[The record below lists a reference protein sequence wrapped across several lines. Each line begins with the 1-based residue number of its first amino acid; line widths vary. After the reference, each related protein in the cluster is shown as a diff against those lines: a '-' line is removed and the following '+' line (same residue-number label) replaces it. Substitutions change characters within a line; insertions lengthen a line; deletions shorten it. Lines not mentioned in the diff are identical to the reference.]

1 MCLFLSVCLC
11 NICVHAWES
20 RKRHW
25 TSRNLSSPCEP
36 PCGCSELSPGPLN
49 PRLILPVPDL
59 SFLLVLDLS
68 PWSGVIHSYISL
80 RISINATW
88 KLLTDMPRGVWV
100 LSGWQSILNK
110 KEVVSENVSESMQ
123 AEHGTD
129 SYHHCGLPGLR
140 PAWGSGGSV
149 AIEKPLYHKLCHC
162 LTQRERRPWP
172 VWLGWRK
179 TCGS

>member
-1 MCLFLSVCLC
+1 
-11 NICVHAWES
+11 
-20 RKRHW
+20 
-25 TSRNLSSPCEP
+25 
-36 PCGCSELSPGPLN
+36 
-49 PRLILPVPDL
+49 
-59 SFLLVLDLS
+59 
-68 PWSGVIHSYISL
+68 
-80 RISINATW
+80 
-88 KLLTDMPRGVWV
+88 MPRGVSWV

-162 LTQRERRPWP
+162 LSQRERRPWP
-172 VWLGWRK
+172 PVRLGWRK
-179 TCGS
+179 TCGKLVPPVLTLWLSHSINSLLCAGTVGSTKYSLNMAETDYGREGTQTWAEGMQGGIALMATIPPKSHW